1 MEHER
6 VPYPNLA
13 RPLLM
18 SVCMVRVEAVLLSKL
33 DLPKDEVREIARD
46 IVYSLSEYLTYR
58 HNPEDEPHE

>member
-1 MEHER
+1 
-6 VPYPNLA
+6 
-13 RPLLM
+13 
-18 SVCMVRVEAVLLSKL
+18 MVRVEAVLLSKL